1 MSWSGTVYCSYC
13 SGKGHNKSGC
23 KARKEWMEELRAA
36 DPYDWRV
43 EKYDRENKKSK
54 TRTCSFCFKP
64 GHNRRKC
71 ASQEKY
77 KAYFIEKTKE
87 MRSQL
92 LHHLRSHGVGIG
104 ALLLDE
110 SYTRSNEDSHDG
122 VFMITGL
129 YWELAHWFYRSENS
143 MVKGTRMGT
152 FGVDGFYRNHG
163 YKVEYPIPIAD
174 GCPPW
179 IPQDRARWSNENKII
194 GPVNNLKPPAGW
206 LEVKDEKSLEVLNN
220 YIKDKSA
227 NNTVFNEPYKEWLAL
242 QESSAE

>member
-1 MSWSGTVYCSYC
+1 
-13 SGKGHNKSGC
+13 
-23 KARKEWMEELRAA
+23 MEELRAA
-36 DPYDWRV
+36 NPHDWRV
-43 EKYDRENKKSK
+43 EKYDRQNKRSK

-71 ASQEKY
+71 APQEKY

-110 SYTRSNEDSHDG
+110 SYTRSEDSHDG

-129 YWELAHWFYRSENS
+129 YWELAQWFYRSDNS
-143 MVKGTRMGT
+143 MVKGTRMGN
-152 FGVDGFYRNHG
+152 FGVDGFYRNHD
-163 YKVEYPIPIAD
+163 YKVEYPIRHAD
-174 GCPPW
+174 GHPPW
-179 IPQDRARWSNENKII
+179 VPQDRAHWWNKNTII